1 MLIILLVA
9 LVEIGSCLTTLYNM
23 WQIGDALQYK
33 PNTIITFIALINL
46 WNFARR
52 VLCGFI
58 SEKLVMKYKVPRP
71 LMLSAVLFFF
81 SSISLLLISFPF
93 EYSIYLASAI
103 IGFALGA
110 QLPLVLTIISDI
122 FGLKHYSTLFNYGQ
136 MAGWAGSYLLNKE
149 LTGSIYDV
157 EALKLREMEGLGKP
171 LIYKGNQ
178 CFDPFFTIMA
188 IVTFFG
194 GLIPLILA
202 ARMLEFYK
210 SDIHKRYRGDD
221 EKTMVALSFANEV
234 VLE

>member
-136 MAGWAGSYLLNKE
+136 MAG
-149 LTGSIYDV
+149 
-157 EALKLREMEGLGKP
+157 
-171 LIYKGNQ
+171 
-178 CFDPFFTIMA
+178 
-188 IVTFFG
+188 
-194 GLIPLILA
+194 
-202 ARMLEFYK
+202 
-210 SDIHKRYRGDD
+210 
-221 EKTMVALSFANEV
+221 
-234 VLE
+234 